1 MCDEVIMDKSEF
13 TRRVTD
19 MRDRLYRVAC
29 GMLRERE
36 DRLDA
41 LQEAVLKAWAKRD
54 GLRNEDYFETWL
66 TRILINECRN
76 LQRAQR
82 RMLPLESVPERGTDG
97 DIDVPLRD
105 AVLAL
110 DEKLRL
116 VVILHYMNGYSVAEV
131 ARILR
136 LPEGTVKTRLRKA
149 RGELK
154 DMLGREGRAI

>member
-1 MCDEVIMDKSEF
+1 MDKSEF

-19 MRDRLYRVAC
+19 MRDRLYRVTCA
-29 GMLRERE
+29 MLRERQ

-41 LQEAVLKAWAKRD
+41 VQEAVLKAWAKRD

-82 RMLPLESVPERGTDG
+82 RTLPLEAAPERGTEG

-116 VVILHYMNGYSVAEV
+116 VVILHYMNGYSVAEA

-136 LPEGTVKTRLRKA
+136 LPVGTV
-149 RGELK
+149 
-154 DMLGREGRAI
+154 

>member
-1 MCDEVIMDKSEF
+1 MDKSEF
-13 TRRVTD
+13 TQRVTD
-19 MRDRLYRVAC
+19 MRDRLYRVTC
-29 GMLRERE
+29 GMLRERQ

-41 LQEAVLKAWAKRD
+41 VQEAVLRAWAKRD

-76 LQRAQR
+76 LQRVQR
-82 RMLPLESVPERGTDG
+82 RVVPLESVQVPAADG

-116 VVILHYMNGYSVAEV
+116 PVILHYMNGYSVAEA

-149 RGELK
+149 RGELRK
-154 DMLGREGRAI
+154 MLAEEGRAI

>member
-1 MCDEVIMDKSEF
+1 MDKSEF

-19 MRDRLYRVAC
+19 MQDRLYRVAC
-29 GMLRERE
+29 GMLRERQ

-41 LQEAVLKAWAKRD
+41 VQEAVLKAWAKRD
-54 GLRNEDYFETWL
+54 GLRNKDYFETWL

-76 LQRAQR
+76 LQRAKR
-82 RMLPLESVPERGTDG
+82 RTLPLEAAPERGTEG
-97 DIDVPLRD
+97 NIDIPLRD

>member
-1 MCDEVIMDKSEF
+1 MDKSEF
-13 TRRVTD
+13 TQRVTD
-19 MRDRLYRVAC
+19 MRDRLYRVTC
-29 GMLRERE
+29 GMLRERQ

-41 LQEAVLKAWAKRD
+41 VQEAVLRAWAKRD

-76 LQRAQR
+76 LQRVQR
-82 RMLPLESVPERGTDG
+82 RVVPLESVQVPAADG

-116 VVILHYMNGYSVAEV
+116 PVILHYMNGYSVAEE

-149 RGELK
+149 RGELRK
-154 DMLGREGRAI
+154 MLAEEGRAI

>member
-1 MCDEVIMDKSEF
+1 MDKSEF
-13 TRRVTD
+13 TQRVTD
-19 MRDRLYRVAC
+19 MRDRLYRVTC
-29 GMLRERE
+29 GMLRERQ

-41 LQEAVLKAWAKRD
+41 VQEAVLRAWAKRD
-54 GLRNEDYFETWL
+54 GLRNGDYFETWL

-76 LQRAQR
+76 LQRVQR
-82 RMLPLESVPERGTDG
+82 RVVPLESVQVPAADG

-116 VVILHYMNGYSVAEV
+116 PVILHYMNGYSVAEA

-149 RGELK
+149 RGELRK
-154 DMLGREGRAI
+154 MLAEEGRAI

>member
-1 MCDEVIMDKSEF
+1 MDKSEF

-19 MRDRLYRVAC
+19 MRDRLYRVTC
-29 GMLRERE
+29 GMLRERQ

-41 LQEAVLKAWAKRD
+41 VQEAVLKAWANRD

-82 RMLPLESVPERGTDG
+82 RTLPLEAAPERGTEG

-116 VVILHYMNGYSVAEV
+116 VVILHYMNGYSVAEA

-149 RGELK
+149 RGELR
-154 DMLGREGRAI
+154 DMLGGEGRAI